1 MRPYALT
8 KRYYQPTM
16 TKDYKIR
23 NPSITL
29 YPFHLRDDFDEG
41 FQAVAK
47 NAQDLWEILAD
58 DIGKTFNIP
67 ELQSLRNHLICY
79 QNGQYYPS
87 GEDKQSDYQE
97 LIASSQKTL
106 RFQPNSQPDDLQLNG
121 SIYPLRL
128 HDTYT
133 ADLTLSVPT
142 QTIPITQLQHFN
154 PNGCLL
160 PDNIKPSLGQT
171 LLLYAEPISFDN
183 YRRLADGCIQALWHN
198 TPQPVPKLIAEG
210 QLLGSPI
217 FEYDHRNLNP
227 AQQCHILVWLK
238 GDPNTLNLPPSNF
251 NYYLINLLFSHAKI
265 RFAFAKSRELYREGQ
280 RLTSN
285 IEKEIPQ
292 FTKIEQEPDA
302 ESRLTQLKQLL
313 ARIRTKVFDYT
324 KCLSLLKENSNTLTV
339 NTNNYREILEEIQ
352 KLTLADDNLDF
363 LYKFLN
369 LAEHDHQQQIQAD
382 LNYLFASQD
391 LFQQMIATIRGMV
404 EIEQIESDR
413 RWQATE
419 NRQSRQLQEALARQE
434 AAQREQER
442 QAQEQAKQQEA
453 REKKRER
460 RLEDIIFFVGT
471 VIGASGI
478 FGSSYPLLQ
487 ETPIQWHPDALLPI
501 HPFVGSILWS
511 IIFGIAIGLVT
522 LFFLIL
528 IRKLLE
534 S

>member
-1 MRPYALT
+1 MT
-8 KRYYQPTM
+8 QDYQ
-16 TKDYKIR
+16 IR

-29 YPFHLRDDFDEG
+29 YPFHVRDDFDEG

-47 NAQDLWEILAD
+47 NAQDLWETLAD

-87 GEDKQSDYQE
+87 GEDKQTDYQE
-97 LIASSQKTL
+97 LITSSPKTL
-106 RFQPNSQPDDLQLNG
+106 RFQPTSQPDNLQLNG

-128 HDTYT
+128 HDTYG
-133 ADLTLSVPT
+133 ADLTLSAPDL
-142 QTIPITQLQHFN
+142 TIPITQLQYFN

-171 LLLYAEPISFDN
+171 LLLYAEPISFDH
-183 YRRLADGCIQALWHN
+183 YRRLADACIQAFWHN
-198 TPQPVPKLIAEG
+198 DPQYAPKLIAEG
-210 QLLGSPI
+210 KLFGSPI
-217 FEYDHRNLNP
+217 FEYDDRNLNP
-227 AQQCHILVWLK
+227 AKRCHILVWLNHHP
-238 GDPNTLNLPPSNF
+238 DTFTLIPKNF
-251 NYYLINLLFSHAKI
+251 NYYLIRLLSSRAKI
-265 RFAFAKSRELYREGQ
+265 CFVYHKSRELYREGQ
-280 RLTSN
+280 SLTSD

-292 FTKIEQEPDA
+292 FTQIEHEPDA

-324 KCLSLLKENSNTLTV
+324 KCLSLLKEHGNTLTV
-339 NTNNYREILEEIQ
+339 NTNNYRTALEEIK

-363 LYKFLN
+363 LYKLLN

-391 LFQQMIATIRGMV
+391 LFQQMIATIRGMI
-404 EIEQIESDR
+404 EILQIESDR
-413 RWQATE
+413 QWQANE
-419 NRQSRQLQEALARQE
+419 NQQSRQLQEALAQQE
-434 AAQREQER
+434 AAQREREY

-471 VIGASGI
+471 AIGASGI

-487 ETPIQWHPDALLPI
+487 EIPIQWRPDASLPI
-501 HPFVGSILWS
+501 HPFVGSIFWS

-528 IRKLLE
+528 IRKLLK

>member
-1 MRPYALT
+1 
-8 KRYYQPTM
+8 M
-16 TKDYKIR
+16 TKDYQIR

-47 NAQDLWEILAD
+47 NAQHLWETLAD

-79 QNGQYYPS
+79 QNGQYHPS

-106 RFQPNSQPDDLQLNG
+106 KFQPTSQLENLQLNG

-133 ADLTLSVPT
+133 ADLTLSASE

-154 PNGCLL
+154 PNSCLL
-160 PDNIKPSLGQT
+160 PDNTKPSLGQT
-171 LLLYAEPISFDN
+171 LLLYAEPIFFDN
-183 YRRLADGCIQALWHN
+183 YRRLADACIQDLWHN
-198 TPQPVPKLIAEG
+198 NYQPVPKLMAEG
-210 QLLGSPI
+210 KLFGSPI
-217 FEYDHRNLNP
+217 FEYDDRNQNP
-227 AQQCHILVWLK
+227 AKRCHILVWLNHHP
-238 GDPNTLNLPPSNF
+238 DTLTMIPKNF
-251 NYYLINLLFSHAKI
+251 NYYLIRLLGSRAKI
-265 RFAFAKSRELYREGQ
+265 CFVYQKSREWYREGQ
-280 RLTSN
+280 RLTSD

-292 FTKIEQEPDA
+292 FTQIEQEPDA

-324 KCLSLLKENSNTLTV
+324 KCLSLLEEHRNTLTV
-339 NTNNYREILEEIQ
+339 NTNNYRENLEEIE
-352 KLTLADDNLDF
+352 KLSLADDNLDF
-363 LYKFLN
+363 LYKFLD

-382 LNYLFASQD
+382 LNYLFSSKN
-391 LFQQMIATIRGMV
+391 LFQQMIVTIRGMV
-404 EIEQIESDR
+404 DIEQIESDR
-413 RWQATE
+413 RWQASE

-442 QAQEQAKQQEA
+442 QAQEQAKQQEV

-471 VIGASGI
+471 AIGASSI

-487 ETPIQWHPDALLPI
+487 EIPIQWRPDASLPI

-522 LFFLIL
+522 LFFMIL
-528 IRKLLE
+528 IRKLIK

>member
-1 MRPYALT
+1 
-8 KRYYQPTM
+8 M

-29 YPFHLRDDFDEG
+29 YPFHLRDDFGEG

-79 QNGQYYPS
+79 KNGQYYPS
-87 GEDKQSDYQE
+87 GEDKQQGYQE
-97 LIASSQKTL
+97 LIASSQKIL
-106 RFQPNSQPDDLQLNG
+106 RFQPTSQPDNLQLNG
-121 SIYPLRL
+121 SIRASRF

-133 ADLTLSVPT
+133 ADLTLYA
-142 QTIPITQLQHFN
+142 QALTIPITQLQHFN

-160 PDNIKPSLGQT
+160 AHNIKPSLGQT
-171 LLLYAEPISFDN
+171 LLLYVEPIYCDN
-183 YRRLADGCIQALWHN
+183 YRSLADACIQSFWNNAR
-198 TPQPVPKLIAEG
+198 QPAPKLIAEG
-210 QLLGSPI
+210 QLFGSPI
-217 FEYDHRNLNP
+217 FEYDYRNPNP
-227 AQQCHILVWLK
+227 AHRCHILVWLK
-238 GDPNTLNLPPSNF
+238 GHPDTLTLTTSTF
-251 NYYLINLLFSHAKI
+251 NYYFINLLFYRAKI
-265 RFAFAKSRELYREGQ
+265 CFVYNKSREWYSEGQ
-280 RLTSN
+280 RLTSD

-324 KCLSLLKENSNTLTV
+324 KCLSLLKEHGNTLTV
-339 NTNNYREILEEIQ
+339 NTNNYRETLEEIQ

-413 RWQATE
+413 RWQASE
-419 NRQSRQLQEALARQE
+419 NQQSRQLQEALARQE
-434 AAQREQER
+434 AAQREREY

-460 RLEDIIFFVGT
+460 RLEDVIFFVGT
-471 VIGASGI
+471 AIGASGI

-487 ETPIQWHPDALLPI
+487 ESPIQWRPDASLPI
-501 HPFVGSILWS
+501 HPFFGSIFWS
-511 IIFGIAIGLVT
+511 IIFGITIGLVT
-522 LFFLIL
+522 LLFLIL
-528 IRKLLE
+528 IRKSLK

>member
-1 MRPYALT
+1 MT
-8 KRYYQPTM
+8 EDYQ
-16 TKDYKIR
+16 IR

-47 NAQDLWEILAD
+47 NAQDLWETLAD
-58 DIGKTFNIP
+58 NIGKTFNIP

-79 QNGQYYPS
+79 QNGQYDPS
-87 GEDKQSDYQE
+87 GEDKQQDYQE
-97 LIASSQKTL
+97 LIALSQKNLIFKPT
-106 RFQPNSQPDDLQLNG
+106 FQLDNLQLNG
-121 SIYPLRL
+121 SIRASRF

-133 ADLTLSVPT
+133 ADLTLYA
-142 QTIPITQLQHFN
+142 QTLTITITQLQHFN

-160 PDNIKPSLGQT
+160 ADNIKPSLGQT

-183 YRRLADGCIQALWHN
+183 YRRLADACIQAFWN
-198 TPQPVPKLIAEG
+198 KARQPVPKFIAEG
-210 QLLGSPI
+210 QLFGSPI
-217 FEYDHRNLNP
+217 FEYDYRNQNP
-227 AQQCHILVWLK
+227 TQQCHILVWLK
-238 GDPNTLNLPPSNF
+238 HHPDTLNRISSNNF
-251 NYYLINLLFSHAKI
+251 NDFLIKLLYFRAKI
-265 RFAFAKSRELYREGQ
+265 LFVYHKSREWYSEGQ
-280 RLTSN
+280 RLTSD

-324 KCLSLLKENSNTLTV
+324 KCLSLLKEHSNTLTV
-339 NTNNYREILEEIQ
+339 NTNNYRETLEEIQ

-363 LYKFLN
+363 LYKLLN

-413 RWQATE
+413 RWQANE
-419 NRQSRQLQEALARQE
+419 NQQSRQLQEALARQE

-471 VIGASGI
+471 AIGASGI

-487 ETPIQWHPDALLPI
+487 ESPIQWRPDASLPI
-501 HPFVGSILWS
+501 HPFVGSIFWS
-511 IIFGIAIGLVT
+511 IIFGITIGLVT

-528 IRKLLE
+528 IRKLLK